1 MVCVRDL
8 QLGYLID
15 GAADYVAAS
24 AVADWSR
31 VTALRMDVTY
41 EGPDANVATNGHTV
55 NGGRLT
61 RTVGFTINLRN
72 QQP

>member
-1 MVCVRDL
+1 
-8 QLGYLID
+8 
-15 GAADYVAAS
+15 
-24 AVADWSR
+24 
-31 VTALRMDVTY
+31 MDVTY

-55 NGGRLT
+55 NAGRLT